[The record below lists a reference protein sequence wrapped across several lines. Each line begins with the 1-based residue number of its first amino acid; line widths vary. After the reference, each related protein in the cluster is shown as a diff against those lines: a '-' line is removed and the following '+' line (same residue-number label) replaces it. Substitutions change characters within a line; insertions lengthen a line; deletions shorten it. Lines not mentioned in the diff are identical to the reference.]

1 MPDKSSRPRHSRS
14 GSRSGSH
21 SASGRRSS
29 LPRLKSSP
37 RLVRTISAEIDA
49 VSQDI
54 NHLKLESDS
63 SSLSLEVP
71 FVKGTLNASLP
82 LEYLRTDV
90 LNLAQALK
98 VPKWHNSNS
107 GNSRKTN
114 VMTHLVPKS
123 VVLTKITGALTNAIF
138 RVQYPGLPSL
148 LLRVYGPQVDSIIDR
163 DYELQVLAR
172 LSAHNIG
179 PKLYGCFTNGR
190 FEQFLEDS
198 KTLTKDDIRNWKTAQ
213 RIARRMKELHS
224 GVPLLPFEIARG
236 PSTWLRLEKWVKVIN
251 DSPWSH
257 DAGNIQKVLTCQ
269 DWQFFLMAMQK
280 YRKWL
285 EETYKDTHSGLVFCH
300 NDAQHGNLLFTAPVA
315 SLPATPSVSADSIK
329 TSDSLFP
336 TASNVSLEQI
346 IRPSP
351 QEQKQDSKLVVI
363 DFEYSGAN
371 RPAFDLANHFSE
383 WMCDYNSAD
392 SYKSDETK
400 YPTKEELLNFLY
412 SYASHRRTSRDRSI
426 DDEVKDLYNDVIRQ
440 RASVSLHWATWAIIQ
455 SGELNDSPQKKVV
468 EEGPGGEKYVI
479 TIDDEDNE
487 DGDEDH
493 ADADGEALHEGA
505 DIESFDNLKFAK
517 DKMALFWGDMLQL
530 GLLKREELPN
540 FVSIKSL
547 DTKFL

>member
-1 MPDKSSRPRHSRS
+1 MPDKTSRSRHSRS

-37 RLVRTISAEIDA
+37 RLVRTISAEIDSA
-49 VSQDI
+49 SQDVS
-54 NHLKLESDS
+54 HLKLENDS
-63 SSLSLEVP
+63 LSQSLEVP
-71 FVKGTLNASLP
+71 FVKRTLNASLP

-90 LNLAQALK
+90 LNLAKALK
-98 VPKWHNSNS
+98 VPKWHSRKSNS
-107 GNSRKTN
+107 T
-114 VMTHLVPKS
+114 TQLVAKS

-236 PSTWLRLEKWVKVIN
+236 PSTWLRLDKWVKVIN
-251 DSPWSH
+251 DSPWSL
-257 DAGNIQKVLTCQ
+257 DVSNIQKVLTCQ
-269 DWQFFLMAMQK
+269 DWQFFLYAMQK
-280 YRKWL
+280 YRNWL
-285 EETYKDTHSGLVFCH
+285 EETYKDSHRGLVFCH

-315 SLPATPSVSADSIK
+315 SLPATPSVSADSIE
-329 TSDSLFP
+329 TSESLFP
-336 TASNVSLEQI
+336 TTSNVSLEQI
-346 IRPSP
+346 IRPSQ
-351 QEQKQDSKLVVI
+351 QEQNQDSKLVVI

-412 SYASHRRTSRDRSI
+412 SYASHRRGSKVHSI
-426 DDEVKDLYNDVIRQ
+426 DAEVKELYNDVIRQ
-440 RASVSLHWATWAIIQ
+440 RGSVSLHWATWAIIQ
-455 SGELNDSPQKKVV
+455 SGELNDLPQKEVI
-468 EEGPGGEKYVI
+468 EEAPAGEKYVI
-479 TIDDEDNE
+479 TIDDED
-487 DGDEDH
+487 DEESDEENV
-493 ADADGEALHEGA
+493 DADDEASPEGV
-505 DIESFDNLKFAK
+505 DINSFDNLNFAK

-530 GLLKREELPN
+530 GLLKREELPD
-540 FVSIKSL
+540 FVSIKYL